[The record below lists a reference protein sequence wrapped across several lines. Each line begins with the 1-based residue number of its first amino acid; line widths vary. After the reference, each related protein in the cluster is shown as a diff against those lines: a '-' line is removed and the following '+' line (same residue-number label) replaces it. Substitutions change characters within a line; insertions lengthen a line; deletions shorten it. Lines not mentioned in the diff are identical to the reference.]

1 MNLHRWHDRPMAVL
15 LAATALAACAKSPPQ
30 MLGTLEFDR
39 IGLPAPAAER
49 IIAVEVREGEAVAAG
64 QILLRLDPTRAQAQ
78 LAALQAQAQRAREVL
93 AEFEAGPRT
102 QDIALARANLAAAR
116 AEARQAQAYYA
127 RLAPLQ
133 DRNYVAAADL
143 DRARA
148 AADKATGRARAAQA
162 TLDERLAGTRDEQ
175 LAQAR
180 AALAAA
186 EAEVAAQRA
195 LLDKLTLVA
204 PRTARVDSLPYRLGD
219 QAPVGAPL
227 ALLLAGEAPYAR
239 IYVPA
244 SLRASL
250 RVGDAL
256 LVQVEGRDQPLA
268 GRLRMIRSEPVFTPY
283 YALTGD
289 DVARLSYLA
298 EVALGADAA
307 SLPAGLPVQAMR
319 GGSTR

>member
-148 AADKATGRARAAQA
+148 AADKATG
-162 TLDERLAGTRDEQ
+162 
-175 LAQAR
+175 
-180 AALAAA
+180 
-186 EAEVAAQRA
+186 
-195 LLDKLTLVA
+195 
-204 PRTARVDSLPYRLGD
+204 
-219 QAPVGAPL
+219 
-227 ALLLAGEAPYAR
+227 
-239 IYVPA
+239 
-244 SLRASL
+244 
-250 RVGDAL
+250 
-256 LVQVEGRDQPLA
+256 
-268 GRLRMIRSEPVFTPY
+268 
-283 YALTGD
+283 
-289 DVARLSYLA
+289 
-298 EVALGADAA
+298 
-307 SLPAGLPVQAMR
+307 
-319 GGSTR
+319 

>member
-1 MNLHRWHDRPMAVL
+1 
-15 LAATALAACAKSPPQ
+15 
-30 MLGTLEFDR
+30 LGF
-39 IGLPAPAAER
+39 
-49 IIAVEVREGEAVAAG
+49 
-64 QILLRLDPTRAQAQ
+64 
-78 LAALQAQAQRAREVL
+78 
-93 AEFEAGPRT
+93 
-102 QDIALARANLAAAR
+102 
-116 AEARQAQAYYA
+116 
-127 RLAPLQ
+127 
-133 DRNYVAAADL
+133 
-143 DRARA
+143 
-148 AADKATGRARAAQA
+148 
-162 TLDERLAGTRDEQ
+162 
-175 LAQAR
+175 R